1 MKIDFVSTTR
11 TNWYNLNDTEEFLN
25 RPAGFYFTLE
35 DNMSYGPFSSEL
47 DVKIAYLEY
56 LREPEE

>member
-11 TNWYNLNDTEEFLN
+11 TNWYNLNDTEELLN
-25 RPAGFYFTLE
+25 RPAGFYFTL
-35 DNMSYGPFSSEL
+35 DNNMSYGPFSSEL